1 MPEKPGYSLH
11 LAEMGRSSAAPVHEV
26 AATSAPAI
34 LLQLNR
40 ERSGLLIR
48 SKRLR
53 PGVPLLDACAFFH
66 YDQLVGCNRF
76 ELFASAAHPVN
87 RNIGNFVDA

>member
-34 LLQLNR
+34 LL
-40 ERSGLLIR
+40 
-48 SKRLR
+48 
-53 PGVPLLDACAFFH
+53 
-66 YDQLVGCNRF
+66 
-76 ELFASAAHPVN
+76 
-87 RNIGNFVDA
+87 